1 MRFVLTALL
10 WLLTTVLLAAAV
22 PAVWAQQHLVSEQGY
37 AELAES
43 AATETRLRD
52 AMADEL
58 TDQITELA
66 ADRGYGLNE
75 MLVHQV
81 TSAYTGNSGFPG
93 QFAQANRIAHR
104 WMFSDDIPQA
114 NNDDQW
120 LIDIAPMLSDPSL
133 AATLGNLDLDVP
145 DTLMVPV
152 TVPSPELRP
161 GRLQAVATW
170 GPWVSVGLA
179 VLAAV
184 CALLTLA
191 VSRRRGKGLAALG
204 VSALLVGAAG
214 WAGLEVADGYL
225 DAALNRTEGN
235 VRRIADEMV
244 LHAEDSL
251 HHWLNLT
258 LAAGAALVVVGVVVS
273 MLGGLRRTPSGF
285 DDV

>member
-10 WLLTTVLLAAAV
+10 WLLTTVMLAVAV
-22 PAVWAQQHLVSEQGY
+22 PAVWAQQNVVSEQGY
-37 AELAES
+37 AELAAS
-43 AATETRLRD
+43 AATDTRLQD

-58 TDQITELA
+58 TTQITALV

-81 TSAYTGNSGFPG
+81 AAAYTGNAGFPG
-93 QFAQANRIAHR
+93 QFGQANRIAHR
-104 WMFSDDIPQA
+104 WMFTDDIPHA
-114 NNDDQW
+114 DTDDQW

-161 GRLQAVATW
+161 GRLQAIATW
-170 GPWVSVGLA
+170 GPWVSIGAA
-179 VLAAV
+179 VLTGV
-184 CALLTLA
+184 LALLTLA
-191 VSRRRGKGLAALG
+191 SSRRRGKGLAALG

-214 WAGLEVADGYL
+214 WAGLEVANRYID
-225 DAALNRTEGN
+225 DALNRTEGN
-235 VRRIADEMV
+235 FRRIADEMV
-244 LHAEDSL
+244 IHAEDSL

-258 LAAGAALVVVGVVVS
+258 LIGGVALVAIGVVAS
-273 MLGGLRRTPSGF
+273 MLGGLRRQPE
-285 DDV
+285 